1 MRRIMHKF
9 LHWSPLLL
17 VLLMVGMGF
26 LSSCEMRNVLSQ
38 EEYDNL
44 HKAAFGIQVDWS
56 ELKEKPTGMS
66 VYIYEVDGPRRYHFK
81 TNNVDYFRVDTLPE
95 ADYQILVFNQT
106 EEEFAHLEFENMNEY
121 YDATVRV
128 RPDTTA
134 DELNWETRSFLGY
147 NNSGMLRPG
156 SFAVA
161 SVPSAKFDLTRG
173 YNNSGMLRP
182 GNMIGEMNINVHVM
196 GLHNAA
202 RVEGTISGMS
212 TGRTMATA
220 AIIPQSMT
228 QTLPDWDINLADN
241 DSTPGSVTISF
252 GTFGTMH
259 QASRAL
265 ETRTGNAAT
274 GETSTTGENST
285 TGSESMLEDEYSNI
299 VTVIFHMVDGSVQT
313 FTFDA
318 TDAIE
323 EIHDPD
329 EGETDIGG
337 GSGNYVM
344 NLELEVGTEIVP
356 AITLDPVYTDGIHPT
371 VQNWG
376 DTIVH
381 NITF

>member
-1 MRRIMHKF
+1 MRRFMHLL

-17 VLLMVGMGF
+17 VLLMAGVGF

-44 HKAAFGIQVDWS
+44 HKAAFGIQIDWS

-81 TNNVDYFRVDTLPE
+81 TNNVDYFRIDTLPE
-95 ADYQILVFNQT
+95 ADYQILVFNQS
-106 EEEFAHLEFENMNEY
+106 EEEFSHLEFENMNEY
-121 YDATVRV
+121 LDATVRV

-134 DELNWETRSFLGY
+134 DELNWETRSFLGF
-147 NNSGMLRPG
+147 NNSGMLHPG

-161 SVPSAKFDLTRG
+161 SVPSARFDLTRG
-173 YNNSGMLRP
+173 YNNSGMLHP

-196 GLHNAA
+196 GLSNAA

-212 TGRTMATA
+212 AGRTMATA

-228 QTLPDWDINLADN
+228 QNLPDWDINMADN
-241 DSTPGSVTISF
+241 DSTPGSVHITF

-259 QASRAL
+259 QA
-265 ETRTGNAAT
+265 TRGLDTRVGNTAN
-274 GETSTTGENST
+274 GETST

-313 FTFDA
+313 FSFDA

-323 EIHDPD
+323 EVEDPNQ
-329 EGETDIGG
+329 EETDIGG

-356 AITLDPVYTDGIHPT
+356 AVTLEPVYTDGIHPT